1 MISAH
6 MHLLIETLVDHE
18 AAMSRLEALMIL
30 DPPEESDEAKE
41 LVALGIAIDAF
52 EKRVFVI

>member
-1 MISAH
+1 LFQIYSVSLGFPA
-6 MHLLIETLVDHE
+6 
-18 AAMSRLEALMIL
+18 

-41 LVALGIAIDAF
+41 LVALGIAIEAF